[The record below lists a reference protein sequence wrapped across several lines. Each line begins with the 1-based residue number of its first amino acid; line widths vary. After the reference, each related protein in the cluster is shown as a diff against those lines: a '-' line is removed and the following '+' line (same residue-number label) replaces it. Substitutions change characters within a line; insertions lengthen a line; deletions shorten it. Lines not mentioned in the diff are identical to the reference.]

1 MDTRDNEEKKPQYRW
16 HAVLRGGQLIQWRE
30 LIKPEEVN
38 K

>member
-1 MDTRDNEEKKPQYRW
+1 MDAKNNEDNEQQYRW

-30 LIKPEEVN
+30 LIKPERVN